1 MKIDNHQLQGRRLDF
16 LLWRLT
22 IHVVTHYMYNHGKKL
37 NGFVLNKRIEKIV
50 ANAITKAKTIP
61 LDHIRRHEATM
72 GGCQVQS
79 QNIHGRWYDVIN
91 PYTLYASCSCEWYI
105 RGNMCKHQL
114 TIIKASTDISWGVML
129 EFLGTYYGS
138 LRGGIEA
145 MFELSVPINPFED
158 GDIHDYE
165 DDIDNTHILEDIE
178 ENMEDATNFGG
189 DIDNASTQPARQTQ
203 PSIEGCLLVIEKL
216 QDDARKE
223 ATGGGLLLVQQLQAM
238 VTKTHT
244 DVKRIRGQIE
254 TNNVHPQCVFEVV
267 DDGSGNFIV
276 RKKYFREKTMLTMS
290 FQKKKE
296 PECFR
301 LIEFPCL
308 IKCVVEE
315 MI

>member
-1 MKIDNHQLQGRRLDF
+1 
-16 LLWRLT
+16 
-22 IHVVTHYMYNHGKKL
+22 
-37 NGFVLNKRIEKIV
+37 
-50 ANAITKAKTIP
+50 
-61 LDHIRRHEATM
+61 
-72 GGCQVQS
+72 
-79 QNIHGRWYDVIN
+79 
-91 PYTLYASCSCEWYI
+91 
-105 RGNMCKHQL
+105 MCKHQL
-114 TIIKASTDISWGVML
+114 AIIKASTDISWGVML

-254 TNNVHPQCVFEVV
+254 AKNLHPQCVFEVV
-267 DDGSGNFIV
+267 DDGLGNFIV
-276 RKKYFREKTMLTMS
+276 RKKDFREKTMLTMS
-290 FQKKKE
+290 SPKK
-296 PECFR
+296 R
-301 LIEFPCL
+301 NRSALY
-308 IKCVVEE
+308 
-315 MI
+315 